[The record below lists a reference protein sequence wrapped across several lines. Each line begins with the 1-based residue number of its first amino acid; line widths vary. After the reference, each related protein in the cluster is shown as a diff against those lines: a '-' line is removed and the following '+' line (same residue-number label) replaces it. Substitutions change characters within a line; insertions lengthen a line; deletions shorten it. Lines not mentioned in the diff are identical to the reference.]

1 MTPRALILSTVA
13 DTLGLIPEAVHDL
26 TPLPRHNPDADTNDR
41 CDRCRLIKALGIKD
55 GSEVYDAR
63 TVGDL
68 VRFIEARESEV
79 RG

>member
-26 TPLPRHNPDADTNDR
+26 TPLPRHNPDADTNDQ
-41 CDRCRLIKALGIKD
+41 CDRCRLIKALGLTEHK
-55 GSEVYDAR
+55 GWYHAR
-63 TVGDL
+63 TVGEL
-68 VRFIEARESEV
+68 VRFIEARESVV